1 MMFPGIQKI
10 VDLKE
15 VKEMSNISCKR
26 VLATGVVG
34 GLLAGAVKMGWESL
48 LPPRTPEREE
58 EPPPVKMMKQFNVP
72 ENVQNFTVT
81 YNENDIP
88 IPVMGIHYGFS
99 VGNALLY
106 GLIAEKCSK
115 ITFGKGRLFG
125 VGVHVI
131 FHEFVLP
138 KLNLTPAKED
148 LPAEEHLS
156 ELLGHIIWMN
166 TIDIVRNSVK

>member
-1 MMFPGIQKI
+1 RRRHTRSKRDWSSD
-10 VDLKE
+10 VCSSDL
-15 VKEMSNISCKR
+15 
-26 VLATGVVG
+26 
-34 GLLAGAVKMGWESL
+34 
-48 LPPRTPEREE
+48 
-58 EPPPVKMMKQFNVP
+58 
-72 ENVQNFTVT
+72 
-81 YNENDIP
+81 
-88 IPVMGIHYGFS
+88 VMGIHYGFS

-115 ITFGKGRLFG
+115 ITFGKGILFG